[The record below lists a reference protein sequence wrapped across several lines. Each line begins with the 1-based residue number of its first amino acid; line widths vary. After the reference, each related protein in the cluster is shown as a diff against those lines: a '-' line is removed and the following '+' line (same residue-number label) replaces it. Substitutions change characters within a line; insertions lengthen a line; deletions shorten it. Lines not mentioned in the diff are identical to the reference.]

1 MTSLL
6 GAVRPGRRSL
16 TALLI
21 AAVAFVVAVSLGAWS
36 RPLDRTLTADLST
49 SSAPPSAASLAPA
62 SADPTATAAQPS
74 APSASPAPPTPTARP
89 TVLPASPA
97 PPEPSSEPAIG
108 AARAQWLQSRLDRLR
123 ERYAI
128 PGVSA
133 TIILADGTTW
143 TGVSGLA
150 DVKRKAPVEADTAFA
165 IASVTKTYTAAL
177 ILALAG
183 EGRLDLDARVTTILP
198 DVRVAGRATVRQL
211 LDHTSGLPDYFLN
224 GKIDRAL
231 FGERAR
237 RWTSAETFRYV
248 GKPIFPA
255 GKGWYYSNT
264 NYRLLGL
271 IAEEV
276 GGRPL
281 GEQLRERFLAPLELD
296 RTWDQVSDE
305 PRGPVA
311 HGYRVT
317 GTKARPRFSDLA
329 DGTGVAP
336 FSSVVTAAGGAGSL
350 AASSPDVARWARA
363 LYRGEVLPASTV
375 RDMVADARRTARFRP
390 RVPYGLGVQ
399 LVPLDGRPA
408 LGHSGRLAGF
418 RSIVRYLPGE
428 GITIAVLTNESTQ
441 DPGIIARALLHVVS
455 PPPEPSPSASATVR

>member
-1 MTSLL
+1 MTSPFR
-6 GAVRPGRRSL
+6 AVRRGRRSL

-21 AAVAFVVAVSLGAWS
+21 AAVACVVTVSVAAWS
-36 RPLDRTLTADLST
+36 QPLDRALTADLST
-49 SSAPPSAASLAPA
+49 PSVAPPSGSVGPA
-62 SADPTATAAQPS
+62 SPDPTATAAPPS
-74 APSASPAPPTPTARP
+74 EPPASPVTPAPTAPPT
-89 TVLPASPA
+89 VA
-97 PPEPSSEPAIG
+97 PPSSAPVEPAFEPGIG
-108 AARAQWLQSRLDRLR
+108 AGRAQWLQSRLDRLR
-123 ERYAI
+123 ARYAI

-150 DVKRKAPVEADTAFA
+150 DVKRKTPVEADTAFA

-177 ILALAG
+177 ILALAE

-198 DVRVAGRATVRQL
+198 GVRIAGKATVRQL
-211 LDHTSGLPDYFLN
+211 LDHTSGLPDYFLH

-237 RWTSAETFRYV
+237 RWTSAEAFRYV

-281 GEQLRERFLAPLELD
+281 GEQLRERFLGPLGLD
-296 RTWDQVSDE
+296 RTWDQVTDE

-317 GTKARPRFSDLA
+317 GTRARPRFSDLA

-363 LYRGEVLPASTV
+363 LYRGEVLPPATV
-375 RDMVADARRTARFRP
+375 RDMIADARRTARFRP

-418 RSIVRYLPGE
+418 RSVVRYLPDE
-428 GITIAVLTNESTQ
+428 GITIAVLTNESKQ
-441 DPGIIARALLHVVS
+441 DPGVIARALLHVVS
-455 PPPEPSPSASATVR
+455 PPPEPSPSASAIVR